1 MQPTQIVRGAAGQVT
16 RAFADRLTG
25 SSSAGPA
32 IGADLRL
39 WYNPGRQPGKFYGP
53 GMFVLVLSINPSL
66 LAALAMAREGDQKT
80 ILQVYVSSISAHEFL
95 IGKIVAGM
103 VLGAGQCLLALA
115 VIITLF
121 GLRIVGD
128 PTPLLVGSGLFLF
141 CVVSFGTLVG
151 AVNANTAQL
160 AQGYAEGALAWLNQY
175 GTGHQPARVSTRGA
189 TAATDAPDPGPVRAA
204 GTPVLT
210 LRTALL
216 YNPGLVTAWFIVT
229 GNLGV
234 LIILNGSLVSA
245 ATMVREKETGTV
257 EQLLMTP
264 TSALEV
270 VTAKMVPVFVLLMG
284 MVVLVLTLA
293 RLVFGVPFR
302 GSMGLVVTA
311 SALCV
316 LTGISI
322 GTLLATFA
330 RSATQAQ
337 LMSFFVNPPLAVLSG
352 ALTPID
358 AMPKWIQPLTLL
370 NPVRHFAAISR
381 GVLIKGVGLEVVYPQ
396 VLALLAFTVLLVGIS
411 VWRFRRQLG

>member
-1 MQPTQIVRGAAGQVT
+1 MRRLRDLWGGPFWALALKELRQIRRDRRLVLSLVVPPTLQILLFGLVLDPQVR
-16 RAFADRLTG
+16 
-25 SSSAGPA
+25 
-32 IGADLRL
+32 DLRL
-39 WYNPGRQPGKFYGP
+39 GVVDQSQTAESRELVSVFAESRSFRVSGYYQTPDDLDRALRQGRLDAGVVIPWDFARQQARGRQAS
-53 GMFVLVLSINPSL
+53 V
-66 LAALAMAREGDQKT
+66 Q
-80 ILQVYVSSISAHEFL
+80 
-95 IGKIVAGM
+95 
-103 VLGAGQCLLALA
+103 
-115 VIITLF
+115 
-121 GLRIVGD
+121 
-128 PTPLLVGSGLFLF
+128 LLVD
-141 CVVSFGTLVG
+141 

-189 TAATDAPDPGPVRAA
+189 TAATDAPDPGPARAA
-204 GTPVLT
+204 STPVLT

-229 GNLGV
+229 GTMGT

-245 ATMVREKETGTV
+245 AIMVREKETGTI

-293 RLVFGVPFR
+293 WLVFGVPFR
-302 GSMGLVVTA
+302 GSMGLDVTA

-322 GTLLATFA
+322 GTLISTFA

-358 AMPKWIQPLTLL
+358 AMPRWIQPLTLL

-381 GVLIKGVGLEVVYPQ
+381 GVLIKGVGLDVVYPQ
-396 VLALLAFTVLLVGIS
+396 VLSLLAFTVVLVAIS

>member
-1 MQPTQIVRGAAGQVT
+1 MRRLRDLWGGPFWALALKELRQIRRDRRLVLSLVVPPTLQILLFGLVLDPQVR
-16 RAFADRLTG
+16 
-25 SSSAGPA
+25 
-32 IGADLRL
+32 DLRL
-39 WYNPGRQPGKFYGP
+39 GVVDQSRTAESRELVSVFAESRSFRVSGDYQTADDLDRALRQGRLDAGIVIPWDF
-53 GMFVLVLSINPSL
+53 
-66 LAALAMAREGDQKT
+66 ARRQARG
-80 ILQVYVSSISAHEFL
+80 
-95 IGKIVAGM
+95 
-103 VLGAGQCLLALA
+103 GQAS
-115 VIITLF
+115 VQ
-121 GLRIVGD
+121 
-128 PTPLLVGSGLFLF
+128 LLVD
-141 CVVSFGTLVG
+141 

-160 AQGYAEGALAWLNQY
+160 AQGYAEGALAWLNQN
-175 GTGHQPARVSTRGA
+175 GGGHQRAAVSPRGA
-189 TAATDAPDPGPVRAA
+189 RAATDASDPGPAQPA
-204 GTPVLT
+204 GPPALT

-264 TSALEV
+264 TSALEI

-302 GSMGLVVTA
+302 GSTGLVVTA

-381 GVLIKGVGLEVVYPQ
+381 AVLIKGVGLKVVYPQ
-396 VLALLAFTVLLVGIS
+396 VLALLAFTLVLVGIS

>member
-1 MQPTQIVRGAAGQVT
+1 MRRLRDLWGGPFWALALKELRQIRRDRRLVLSLVVPPTLQILLFGLVLDPQVR
-16 RAFADRLTG
+16 
-25 SSSAGPA
+25 
-32 IGADLRL
+32 DLRL
-39 WYNPGRQPGKFYGP
+39 GVVDQSRTAESRELVSVFAESRSFRVSGNYQTSDDLDRALRQGRLDAGIVIPWDFARRQARGGRA
-53 GMFVLVLSINPSL
+53 SI
-66 LAALAMAREGDQKT
+66 Q
-80 ILQVYVSSISAHEFL
+80 
-95 IGKIVAGM
+95 
-103 VLGAGQCLLALA
+103 
-115 VIITLF
+115 
-121 GLRIVGD
+121 
-128 PTPLLVGSGLFLF
+128 LLVD
-141 CVVSFGTLVG
+141 

-160 AQGYAEGALAWLNQY
+160 AQGYAEGALVWLNQY
-175 GTGHQPARVSTRGA
+175 GTGHQPAAVSTRGA
-189 TAATDAPDPGPVRAA
+189 RGATDPSDPGPAQPA
-204 GTPVLT
+204 GPPALT

-302 GSMGLVVTA
+302 GSIGLVVTA

-358 AMPKWIQPLTLL
+358 AMPQWIQPLTLL

-381 GVLIKGVGLEVVYPQ
+381 EVLIKGVGLEVVYPQ
-396 VLALLAFTVLLVGIS
+396 VLALLAFTVVLVGIS

>member
-1 MQPTQIVRGAAGQVT
+1 MR
-16 RAFADRLTG
+16 RLRDLW
-25 SSSAGPA
+25 AGPFWA
-32 IGADLRL
+32 LALKELRQIRRDRRLVLSLVVPPTLQILLFGLVLDPQVRDLRL
-39 WYNPGRQPGKFYGP
+39 GVVDQSRTAESRELVSVFAESRSFRVSGDYQTPDDLDRALRQGRLDAGVVIPWDFARHQARGRQAS
-53 GMFVLVLSINPSL
+53 V
-66 LAALAMAREGDQKT
+66 Q
-80 ILQVYVSSISAHEFL
+80 
-95 IGKIVAGM
+95 
-103 VLGAGQCLLALA
+103 
-115 VIITLF
+115 
-121 GLRIVGD
+121 
-128 PTPLLVGSGLFLF
+128 LLVD
-141 CVVSFGTLVG
+141 

-160 AQGYAEGALAWLNQY
+160 AQGYVEGALAWLNQY
-175 GTGHQPARVSTRGA
+175 GTRHQSSSVSTHGA
-189 TAATDAPDPGPVRAA
+189 RAATDASDPGLAGPAGPVA
-204 GTPVLT
+204 LT

-270 VTAKMVPVFVLLMG
+270 VTAKMVPLFVLLMG

-302 GSMGLVVTA
+302 GSTGLVVTA

-358 AMPKWIQPLTLL
+358 AMPQWIQPLTLL

-381 GVLIKGVGLEVVYPQ
+381 GVLIKGVGLKVVYPQ
-396 VLALLAFTVLLVGIS
+396 VLALLAFTVVLVGIS

>member
-1 MQPTQIVRGAAGQVT
+1 MMRRLHALWGGPLWALALKELRQIRRDRRLVLSLIVPPTLQVLLFGLVLDPQVR
-16 RAFADRLTG
+16 
-25 SSSAGPA
+25 
-32 IGADLRL
+32 DLRL
-39 WYNPGRQPGKFYGP
+39 GVVDQSRSAESRELVSVFAESRSFRVSGNYQAPDDLERALRQGRLDAGVVIPWDF
-53 GMFVLVLSINPSL
+53 
-66 LAALAMAREGDQKT
+66 ARQQARGRPASVQ
-80 ILQVYVSSISAHEFL
+80 
-95 IGKIVAGM
+95 
-103 VLGAGQCLLALA
+103 
-115 VIITLF
+115 
-121 GLRIVGD
+121 
-128 PTPLLVGSGLFLF
+128 LLVD
-141 CVVSFGTLVG
+141 

-160 AQGYAEGALAWLNQY
+160 AQGYAEGAITWLNRNGSGSQR
-175 GTGHQPARVSTRGA
+175 AAVSICRA
-189 TAATDAPDPGPVRAA
+189 PAATDASDPGPAR
-204 GTPVLT
+204 PVGPPALT

-229 GNLGV
+229 GTLGT

-381 GVLIKGVGLEVVYPQ
+381 EVLIKGVGLEVVYPQ
-396 VLALLAFTVLLVGIS
+396 LVSLLAFTVVLVGIS

>member
-1 MQPTQIVRGAAGQVT
+1 MRRFRVLWGGPLWALALKELRQIR
-16 RAFADRLTG
+16 RDR
-25 SSSAGPA
+25 
-32 IGADLRL
+32 R
-39 WYNPGRQPGKFYGP
+39 
-53 GMFVLVLSINPSL
+53 LVLSLVVPPTL
-66 LAALAMAREGDQKT
+66 Q
-80 ILQVYVSSISAHEFL
+80 IL
-95 IGKIVAGM
+95 
-103 VLGAGQCLLALA
+103 
-115 VIITLF
+115 LF
-121 GLRIVGD
+121 GLVLDPQVRNLRLGVVDQSRTAESRELVSVFAQSQSFRVSGDYATPDDLDRALRQGRLDAGIVIPWDFARRQARGGGASVQ
-128 PTPLLVGSGLFLF
+128 LLID
-141 CVVSFGTLVG
+141 

-175 GTGHQPARVSTRGA
+175 GTGHQAAAVSTRRA
-189 TAATDAPDPGPVRAA
+189 TAATAESDLPPARPAD
-204 GTPVLT
+204 TPALT

-229 GNLGV
+229 GTMGT

-245 ATMVREKETGTV
+245 ATMVREKETGTI

-302 GSMGLVVTA
+302 GSVWLVVMA

-322 GTLLATFA
+322 GTLISTFA

-358 AMPKWIQPLTLL
+358 AMPKWVQPLTLL
-370 NPVRHFAAISR
+370 NPIRHFAEISR
-381 GVLIKGVGLEVVYPQ
+381 GVLVKGVGLEVVYPQ
-396 VLALLAFTVLLVGIS
+396 VLSLLAFTVVLVGIS

>member
-1 MQPTQIVRGAAGQVT
+1 MRRLRALWGGPLWALALKELRQIRRDRRLVLSLVVPPTLQVLLFGLVLDPQVR
-16 RAFADRLTG
+16 
-25 SSSAGPA
+25 
-32 IGADLRL
+32 DLRL
-39 WYNPGRQPGKFYGP
+39 GVVDQSRTAESRELVSAFAESRSFRVSGEYPTADDLDRALRQGRLDAGVVIPWDFARRQARGGQAS
-53 GMFVLVLSINPSL
+53 VQL
-66 LAALAMAREGDQKT
+66 LLD
-80 ILQVYVSSISAHEFL
+80 
-95 IGKIVAGM
+95 
-103 VLGAGQCLLALA
+103 
-115 VIITLF
+115 
-121 GLRIVGD
+121 
-128 PTPLLVGSGLFLF
+128 
-141 CVVSFGTLVG
+141 

-160 AQGYAEGALAWLNQY
+160 AQGYAEGAVAWLNQY
-175 GTGHQPARVSTRGA
+175 GTGPRPGGVSIRGA
-189 TAATDAPDPGPVRAA
+189 GAAADASDPVRARPA
-204 GTPVLT
+204 TALT

-229 GNLGV
+229 GTMGT

-245 ATMVREKETGTV
+245 ATMVREKETGTI

-293 RLVFGVPFR
+293 WLVFRVPFR
-302 GSMGLVVTA
+302 GSVWLVMAA

-322 GTLLATFA
+322 GTLISTFA

-358 AMPKWIQPLTLL
+358 AMPRWIQPLTLL

-381 GVLIKGVGLEVVYPQ
+381 GVLIKGVGLDVVYPQ
-396 VLALLAFTVLLVGIS
+396 VLSLLAFTVVLVAIS

>member
-1 MQPTQIVRGAAGQVT
+1 MRRLRDLWGGPFWALALKELRQIRRDRRLVLSLVVPPTLQILLFGLVLDPQVR
-16 RAFADRLTG
+16 
-25 SSSAGPA
+25 
-32 IGADLRL
+32 DLRL
-39 WYNPGRQPGKFYGP
+39 GVVDQSQTAESRELVSVFAESRSFRVSGHYQTSDDLDRALRQGRLDAGVVIPWDFARQQARGRQAS
-53 GMFVLVLSINPSL
+53 V
-66 LAALAMAREGDQKT
+66 Q
-80 ILQVYVSSISAHEFL
+80 
-95 IGKIVAGM
+95 
-103 VLGAGQCLLALA
+103 
-115 VIITLF
+115 
-121 GLRIVGD
+121 
-128 PTPLLVGSGLFLF
+128 LLVD
-141 CVVSFGTLVG
+141 

-175 GTGHQPARVSTRGA
+175 GTGHQPAAVSTRGA
-189 TAATDAPDPGPVRAA
+189 RAATDPSDPGPAQPA
-204 GTPVLT
+204 GPPALT

-234 LIILNGSLVSA
+234 LIILNGSIVSA

-396 VLALLAFTVLLVGIS
+396 VLALLAFTVVLVGIS

>member
-1 MQPTQIVRGAAGQVT
+1 MADDAPDAGDGLMRRLRVLWGGALWALALKELRQIRRDRRLVLSLVVPPTLQVLLFGLVLDPQVR
-16 RAFADRLTG
+16 
-25 SSSAGPA
+25 
-32 IGADLRL
+32 DLRL
-39 WYNPGRQPGKFYGP
+39 GVVDQSRTAESRELVSVFAESRSFRVSGDYQTADDLDRALRQGRLDAGIVIPWDYARRQARGGQPS
-53 GMFVLVLSINPSL
+53 V
-66 LAALAMAREGDQKT
+66 Q
-80 ILQVYVSSISAHEFL
+80 
-95 IGKIVAGM
+95 
-103 VLGAGQCLLALA
+103 
-115 VIITLF
+115 
-121 GLRIVGD
+121 
-128 PTPLLVGSGLFLF
+128 LLVD
-141 CVVSFGTLVG
+141 

-175 GTGHQPARVSTRGA
+175 GTGRPLARLPTRDPTTATDATDPPAAQPPGTRGA
-189 TAATDAPDPGPVRAA
+189 
-204 GTPVLT
+204 LT

-229 GNLGV
+229 GTMGT

-264 TSALEV
+264 TSALEIV
-270 VTAKMVPVFVLLMG
+270 AAKMVPVFVLLMG

-302 GSMGLVVTA
+302 GSTALVVTA

-322 GTLLATFA
+322 GTLISTFA

-352 ALTPID
+352 ALTPIE
-358 AMPKWIQPLTLL
+358 AMPRWIQPLTLL
-370 NPVRHFAAISR
+370 NPIRHFAEIAR
-381 GVLIKGVGLEVVYPQ
+381 GILVKGVGLEVVYPQ
-396 VLALLAFTVLLVGIS
+396 LLALAAFTAVLVGIS